1 MRRDICKF
9 LTKDFSSFEKN
20 PLLWRCLRNLLP
32 VELEYKVHS
41 FNPFRIF
48 IDIGSENDN
57 YLCVIPR
64 EFADDEYESV
74 KLYTKVLLDDD
85 SVSASSEILS
95 GKQDGQVIYSV
106 VEVLPIDEYVV
117 FSAAT
122 MNLHCGEGDYGIIDS
137 IKIGNWLYDKSVLQ
151 EKAADGLANIYDSMD
166 IDYFDV
172 LMQYQN
178 KIHGNINNGM
188 ILPDFSMYGYV
199 YGNYPDTSK
208 YDIYFDR
215 EIVTSSECSI
225 RFSSEF
231 RNIIREFYDDTM
243 KELTDICE
251 FGIVDELRD
260 NNEKLIFN
268 QFNCI
273 EFLKKNEAFLEK
285 SDKKVYTKK

>member
-41 FNPFRIF
+41 FSPSEIS
-48 IDIGSENDN
+48 IDIGSENGN
-57 YLCVIPR
+57 YLSVSTKKI
-64 EFADDEYESV
+64 ADDGYESI
-74 KLYTKVLLDDD
+74 KLYTKLPIEEGV
-85 SVSASSEILS
+85 VRASTEVLS

-106 VEVLPIDEYVV
+106 VEVIPIDEYIVY
-117 FSAAT
+117 SAAT

-151 EKAADGLANIYDSMD
+151 EKNADGLVNIYDSMD

-178 KIHGNINNGM
+178 KIHDDVNNGM
-188 ILPDFSMYGYV
+188 ILPDYSIYGYV
-199 YGNYPDTSK
+199 YGNYPEMSK
-208 YDIYFDR
+208 YDIYFDG
-215 EIVTSSECSI
+215 EIVTSSDARI

-231 RNIIREFYDDTM
+231 RNVIREFYKDTM
-243 KELTDICE
+243 EELTDICE

-268 QFNCI
+268 QFDCI
-273 EFLKKNEAFLEK
+273 EFLKKNETFLEK